1 MPSDFTGLENW
12 KWILSSS
19 SPTSSLISEFL
30 QARLCLKPPWWRGS
44 YHLTLCPWTARTVRK
59 PFLTLDQQ
67 LSPWGFSSLTRG
79 SSLVLNRKQTQY
91 LLLGS
96 CFAQAQDWGGSWGL
110 WQVLMQ
116 QSGLHLQTWGTH
128 LGRGPGL
135 QCRMASAGWTG
146 PWLPVRPS
154 LLRPRGLRFPA
165 RLSYI
170 QPNLSLK
177 WNAGWGFMLTHEFS
191 HNQIMH

>member
-30 QARLCLKPPWWRGS
+30 QAHLCLKPPRWWGS

-96 CFAQAQDWGGSWGL
+96 CFAQAQDWEVLGASGRSSCSRVAFTFWPEAHAWGEA
-110 WQVLMQ
+110 Q
-116 QSGLHLQTWGTH
+116 G
-128 LGRGPGL
+128 
-135 QCRMASAGWTG
+135 CSAGWRQRG
-146 PWLPVRPS
+146 ERGRGCPWGLPCSVAGAYDF
-154 LLRPRGLRFPA
+154 LLVFL
-165 RLSYI
+165 I
-170 QPNLSLK
+170 
-177 WNAGWGFMLTHEFS
+177 FS
-191 HNQIMH
+191 PT